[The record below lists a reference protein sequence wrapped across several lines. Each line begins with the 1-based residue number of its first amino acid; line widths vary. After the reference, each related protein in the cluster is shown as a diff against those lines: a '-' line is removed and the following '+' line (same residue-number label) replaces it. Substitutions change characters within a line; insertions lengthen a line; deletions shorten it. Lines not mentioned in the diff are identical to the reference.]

1 MLRNSRIMKTIS
13 PFLLAALLFAA
24 FLPRPLTVSA
34 QGGDEALDALTQVLN
49 EVDDPAFQLD
59 ILKGMG
65 DGLKGRRN
73 VPMPKGWDTLE
84 AKLAK
89 SENLEVRRLSQTL
102 ALIFGS
108 KRALAG
114 LRQKLADG
122 AAPLAERQSALAS
135 LVSAKDPELV
145 AALTGLLADRDLR
158 GKALSGL
165 ASYGDDTIPP
175 AILKVYPSLNTTEK
189 RAALSTLASRAAFAR
204 SLLKAVD
211 AKQVPSRDLSAD
223 IVRQLRDLKQDDI
236 DAAVANVWGVVRES
250 PGDKLKEI
258 EKYTKLILAET
269 KREPDLAHGRAL
281 FARTCQQCHT
291 LYGVGGKVGPDITGS
306 NRNDLGY
313 TLHNIL
319 DPNAEIPNDYRTS
332 TIDTT
337 DDRVIT
343 GIVTRQ
349 DSQTVTVVTQNE
361 TLTLARGD
369 VALIAQ
375 SQLSMMPEGLLAT
388 FSDDDARDLVAYLRH
403 PSQVPMKALPENLD
417 SFFNGKDLTGW
428 NGNPDLWSVESGE
441 IVGKSAGLKKNE
453 WLVGPLELGD
463 FKLSLQVKLVD
474 NQGNSGI
481 QFRSEARANGMVD
494 GYQADIG
501 KGWWGKLYEEHGRA
515 LLWKD
520 SGEEHVKLGEWN
532 RYEVVAKGSKVQ
544 TFINGNLCVD
554 LDDRKGARRGIIGF
568 QLHSGGP
575 TEVRYKDLKVEL
587 LD

>member
-1 MLRNSRIMKTIS
+1 MLPNSRIMKRL
-13 PFLLAALLFAA
+13 FLLPFATLLLAS
-24 FLPRPLTVSA
+24 FLSAPASVSA
-34 QGGDEALDALTQVLN
+34 QGGGEALDALTQVLG
-49 EVDDPAFQLD
+49 EIDDPAFQLD

-73 VPMPKGWDTLE
+73 VPMPKGWDALE

-89 SENLEVRRLSQTL
+89 SENAEVRRLAQSL

-114 LRQKLADG
+114 LRQRLADG

-145 AALTGLLADRDLR
+145 AALLPLLNDRALR

-165 ASYGDDTIPP
+165 ASYADKGIPP
-175 AILKVYPSLNTTEK
+175 AILKVYASLNTSEK

-204 SLLKAVD
+204 VLLNAVA
-211 AKQVPSRDLSAD
+211 AKQIPTRDLSAD

-236 DAAVANVWGVVRES
+236 NATVAKVWGVVRES

-258 EKYTKLILAET
+258 EKYTKLITTKT
-269 KREPDLAHGRAL
+269 KRQPDLAHGRAL

-332 TIDTT
+332 SIDTT
-337 DDRVIT
+337 DDRTIT

-349 DSQTVTVVTQNE
+349 DSQTVTIVTQNE

-369 VALIAQ
+369 VADIQL

-388 FSDDDARDLVAYLRH
+388 FKPNDVRDLVAYLRH
-403 PSQVPMKALPENLD
+403 PSQAPMLALPENLD
-417 SFFNGKDLTGW
+417 SFFNGKDLSGW
-428 NGNPDLWSVESGE
+428 SGNPDLWSVENGE

-453 WLVGPLELGD
+453 WLVGPLDLAD
-463 FKLSLQVKLVD
+463 FKLSLQVKLVE
-474 NQGNSGI
+474 NKGNSGI
-481 QFRSEARANGMVD
+481 QFRSKARPNGMVD
-494 GYQADIG
+494 GYQADVG

-515 LLWKD
+515 LLWKE
-520 SGEEHVKLGEWN
+520 SGEKHVKLGEWN
-532 RYEVVAKGSKVQ
+532 RYEVVAKGAKVQ

-554 LDDRKGARRGIIGF
+554 LDDPKGAKRGIIAF

-575 TEVRYKDLKVEL
+575 TEVRFKDLKVEL